1 MLQRV
6 LNMFRV
12 ADLRGKILFSLMII
26 AIYRL
31 GAFVPA
37 PGVDVEAVQLLRD
50 QANQGGFLG
59 FV

>member
-1 MLQRV
+1 
-6 LNMFRV
+6 MFRV

-37 PGVDVEAVQLLRD
+37 PGVDVLSLIHI
-50 QANQGGFLG
+50 
-59 FV
+59 